1 MMLVI
6 TIFIFTKALCLF
18 FLIFPVSDLYKQKE
32 KEVKDLRAKIAELL
46 ACMPTAAGGSA
57 SGSRVNAPV
66 TSLASYVGNENNPL
80 SLDLP
85 ATTDLSFGNSGKL
98 SSGLG
103 LNNLEDKLAGLYT
116 PASLGGTAYNPKSN
130 GNSLD

>member
-1 MMLVI
+1 MLVI
-6 TIFIFTKALCLF
+6 TIFTITAFCLF
-18 FLIFPVSDLYKQKE
+18 FLIFPAPDLYKQKE